1 MIKNIQVPKN
11 VNITIDDL
19 IISCE
24 GPLGTLN
31 LEIPKSITLSLE
43 KGNLVLSQTKS
54 IRLSSKKSKAIFQH
68 IL

>member
-31 LEIPKSITLSLE
+31 LEIPK
-43 KGNLVLSQTKS
+43 QYKS
-54 IRLSSKKSKAIFQH
+54 FSRER
-68 IL
+68 